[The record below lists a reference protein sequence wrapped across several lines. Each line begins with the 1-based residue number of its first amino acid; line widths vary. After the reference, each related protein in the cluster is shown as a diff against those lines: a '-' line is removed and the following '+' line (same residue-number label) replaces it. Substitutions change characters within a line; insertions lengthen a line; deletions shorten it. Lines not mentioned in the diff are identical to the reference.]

1 MAGGGIAGAIVALK
15 NNRAMLRK
23 RKLKGKE
30 DVYGQGG
37 ETKLNLKKSTDQDM
51 KIIRKKIKEYKRQE
65 RMVWAVAICVTA
77 MVIYGVIWWASV

>member
-23 RKLKGKE
+23 RKLKGKN
-30 DVYGQGG
+30 DVYGQEGM
-37 ETKLNLKKSTDQDM
+37 TKLNLKKSTDQDM

-65 RMVWAVAICVTA
+65 RMVWAVTICVTA
-77 MVIYGVIWWASV
+77 MVIYGLVVWIVG